1 MNPTELIDLVLQD
14 APAHEISDGI
24 KDILMQKS
32 ADRLE
37 VGRPVVAADL
47 FGDAELEDEESEV
60 TEDPTEEEDGQD
72 QFKR

>member
-37 VGRPVVAADL
+37 AGRPVVAADL
-47 FGDAELEDEESEV
+47 FGDEEFEDEESEV

-72 QFKR
+72 

>member
-14 APAHEISDGI
+14 APAHEISDSI

-47 FGDAELEDEESEV
+47 FGDEEFEDEESEV

-72 QFKR
+72 

>member
-37 VGRPVVAADL
+37 VGRPVVAAEL
-47 FGDAELEDEESEV
+47 FGDEELEDEESEV

-72 QFKR
+72 

>member
-1 MNPTELIDLVLQD
+1 MNPTELIDLVLSD

-32 ADRLE
+32 SDRLE

-47 FGDAELEDEESEV
+47 FGDETDYEDDV
-60 TEDPTEEEDGQD
+60 TQEDPTTEEEDG
-72 QFKR
+72 